1 MIPFQRKTDAIVTPE
16 EMQKIYEQIRTPK
29 KLGAVMK
36 WENDFTDS
44 PSIFRHAGMFYMY
57 FIAISKDTGVSGYET
72 HLAKSEDLM
81 NWEYVGPV
89 FRRNDLNH
97 WDSKQVAGYAA
108 FFDPAFGGTNELGKI
123 NGNYYIT
130 YLAGNSDG
138 YEPDPLLMGM
148 AKTSD
153 PTAADSFVR
162 FEDPILTPQD
172 EDSRPKETKTLYKSY
187 VFADPKNSTGHPY
200 VNCFNAKGD
209 DNRERLFLAV
219 SDDGEH
225 WERYGE
231 HAIIDLAS
239 NGPCDFISG
248 DPQIVLI
255 GDVYVMFFFRFG
267 KGAGAYDSFACSKNL
282 VDWTIWDGDALI
294 KPEFDWEN
302 VHAHKPWVVKHEG
315 KVYHFYCA
323 VNNNNERY
331 IALAVSD

>member
-1 MIPFQRKTDAIVTPE
+1 MIPFTRKTDALVSRD
-16 EMQKIYEQIRTPK
+16 EMQAIYEQIRTPK

-36 WENDFTDS
+36 WENDFTDC
-44 PSIFRHAGMFYMY
+44 PTVFRHNGMFYMY
-57 FIAISKDTGVSGYET
+57 FIAISKDTRVSGYET
-72 HLAKSEDLM
+72 HLAKSADLV
-81 NWEYVGPV
+81 NWDYVGRI
-89 FRRNDLNH
+89 FERNNLNR
-97 WDSKQVAGYAA
+97 WDSKQVAGYVG
-108 FFDPAFGGTNELGKI
+108 FYDIAFGGTNGLQQV
-123 NGNYYIT
+123 NGGYYLT

-148 AKTSD
+148 AKTTD
-153 PTAADSFVR
+153 PTDPKAAIR
-162 FEDPILTPQD
+162 FPDPILTPQD

-200 VNCFNAKGD
+200 VNCFNAKGE

-225 WERYGE
+225 WERWGE

-239 NGPCDFISG
+239 DGPCDFISG

-255 GDVYVMFFFRFG
+255 GDIYVMFFFRFG
-267 KGAGAYDSFACSKNL
+267 KGAGAYDTFACSKNL
-282 VDWTIWDGDALI
+282 VDWTIWDGEPLI
-294 KPEFDWEN
+294 KPELEWEN

-323 VNNNNERY
+323 VNSNNERY
-331 IALAVSD
+331 IALAVSE